1 MAIALGLFFASKEN
15 SDYSACFENEFER
28 VRSYDMLESITG
40 D

>member
-1 MAIALGLFFASKEN
+1 METTLRLFFASKEN

-28 VRSYDMLESITG
+28 ARSYDMLESITG